1 MTPEWSAAKIPREAF
16 SFPGSATVYILSGRA
31 GTDLGLM
38 ACPDDTDG
46 DDRLVRACLA
56 GDVNAFEHLFERHYH
71 PLMRRLR
78 TRFAATDAEDLA
90 QEAFLRAWR
99 GLSQLREPDRFRPW
113 LASIVASLLAEA
125 HRCRVPLA
133 TEGSTLERIAGA
145 ADDAQSILDDRFL
158 VRYAMTRLPP
168 PQRTALALFY
178 FAGLRP
184 LEIAHRLGIPEST
197 VHGRLQ
203 TGRRSL
209 HKELTAGRPAQPLS
223 RERPWPV
230 VAALRALR
238 HQGFAQEFDA
248 RGRVVALYLGIPAAL
263 EARPSPDHMLRVRGT
278 AWGLG
283 DVPLAALQI
292 SYESTPDTWRSGP
305 AAGEVLAETVLP
317 GSAARP
323 RAVWRPTNLMW
334 TEIARRVEQDGATG
348 DPVSAACVAQLSR
361 PGIRL
366 SLVEPVGTERWVEE
380 PGISERDALC
390 QAFAPNLA
398 DAGGWHGAAARLTLR
413 LEVPAGAT
421 LALIALADPVGPV
434 TLRELRADIC
444 LVGAE
449 GLTASAHTG
458 TLLAMESTIA
468 DVQGVQ
474 GALLARQ
481 STYGSGV
488 WDDTSVQRSPTPTTR
503 IADVT
508 GEIDVRFARADL
520 TLEGLRGTAQIQNR
534 FGPTL
539 LRWAGNADLVADVR
553 TVTGDVRL
561 ESRTAA
567 IPEVSATTAAGRLQH
582 TPGLHARWRLTRRND
597 GHTLALYNSAHPRI
611 RLHSDAGCAALTL
624 IPTDESLE

>member
-1 MTPEWSAAKIPREAF
+1 M
-16 SFPGSATVYILSGRA
+16 LSGRV
-31 GTDLGLM
+31 GTDLGVL
-38 ACPDDTDG
+38 ACPDDSDG
-46 DDRLVRACLA
+46 DARLVLASLA
-56 GDVNAFEHLFERHYH
+56 GDASAFEHLFQRHYH

-78 TRFAATDAEDLA
+78 TRFAHTDAEDLA
-90 QEAFLRAWR
+90 QEAFFRAWR
-99 GLSQLREPDRFRPW
+99 GLSQLRQPDRFRPW

-125 HRCRVPLA
+125 HGGRVPLA
-133 TEGSTLERIAGA
+133 TDESTLERIAGA
-145 ADDAQSILDDRFL
+145 ADQAQSILDDRLL

-168 PQRTALALFY
+168 PQRTTLALFY

-184 LEIAHRLGIPEST
+184 MEIAHRLGIREST

-203 TGRRSL
+203 TGRRLL
-209 HKELTAGRPAQPLS
+209 HKELTADRPSPPLS

-230 VAALRALR
+230 AAALRALR
-238 HQGFAQEFDA
+238 HQGFAQEVDA
-248 RGRVVALYLGIPAAL
+248 RDRVVALYLGIPAAL
-263 EARPSPDHMLRVRGT
+263 EARPSPDHMLRLRGT

-283 DVPLAALQI
+283 DVPLAGLAM
-292 SYESTPDTWRSGP
+292 SYQSTPNTWRSGP

-317 GSAARP
+317 GLAARP
-323 RAVWRPTNLMW
+323 RAVWRPTHAMW
-334 TEIARRVEQDGATG
+334 AEIARRIEQDGATG
-348 DPVSAACVAQLSR
+348 DPVSAACVARLSR

-366 SLVEPVGTERWVEE
+366 SLVEPAGTERWVEE
-380 PGISERDALC
+380 PGLSERDALC

-398 DAGGWHGAAARLTLR
+398 DAGGWHGAAARLTLH

-434 TLRELRADIC
+434 TLHELRADIC

-458 TLLAMESTIA
+458 TLLAMQSTIA
-468 DVQGVQ
+468 EVRGVQ

-481 STYGSGV
+481 STYGGGV
-488 WDDTSVQRSPTPTTR
+488 WDDTSVQRSPMQTTR
-503 IADVT
+503 IAQVT
-508 GEIDVRFARADL
+508 GEVDVRFARADL

-539 LRWAGNADLVADVR
+539 LRWAGNADLLADVR

-561 ESRTAA
+561 ECPTAA
-567 IPEVSATTAAGRLQH
+567 IPEVLATTAAGRLQH
-582 TPGLHARWRLTRRND
+582 TPGLHTRWRLTRRND
-597 GHTLALYNSAHPRI
+597 GHTLAFYNSARPRI

-624 IPTDESLE
+624 MTDEESAE